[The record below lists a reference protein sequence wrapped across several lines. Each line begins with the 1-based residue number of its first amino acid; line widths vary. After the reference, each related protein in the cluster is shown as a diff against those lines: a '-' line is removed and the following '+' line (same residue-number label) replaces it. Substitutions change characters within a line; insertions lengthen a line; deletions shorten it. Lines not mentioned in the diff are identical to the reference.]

1 MDGDLYELQQIDF
14 TSSAPSKIME
24 VSSMMVPLFPWNQHE
39 YQYPNMGS
47 SGTASIED
55 VTQNEKQSWQK
66 TTLASVIAAKT
77 INRV

>member
-1 MDGDLYELQQIDF
+1 
-14 TSSAPSKIME
+14 
-24 VSSMMVPLFPWNQHE
+24 MMVPLFPWNQHE

-77 INRV
+77 INRVSQLQTSQICLHVQHDLERQQT